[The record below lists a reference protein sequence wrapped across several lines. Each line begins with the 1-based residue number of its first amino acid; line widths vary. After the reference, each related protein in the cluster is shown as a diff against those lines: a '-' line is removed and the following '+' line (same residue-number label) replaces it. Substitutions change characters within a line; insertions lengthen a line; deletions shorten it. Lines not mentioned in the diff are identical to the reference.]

1 MELEARRKIILLSKF
16 ALKESKDMLIVQGL
30 SGVKRRFFKM

>member
-16 ALKESKDMLIVQGL
+16 ALKESKEMLIVQGL
-30 SGVKRRFFKM
+30 SGVEKIF